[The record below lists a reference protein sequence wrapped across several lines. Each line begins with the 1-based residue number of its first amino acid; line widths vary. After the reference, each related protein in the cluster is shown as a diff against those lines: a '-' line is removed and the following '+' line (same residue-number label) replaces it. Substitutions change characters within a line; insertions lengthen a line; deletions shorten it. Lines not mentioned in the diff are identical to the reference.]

1 MVTQTMTR
9 TRAKGNSAVGRPE
22 QQTYRNLLQTVNV
35 LLLQADRLFKQHS
48 LSESTYDVLQILR
61 LGAEEARGSGRR
73 FVGLPC
79 SSVAEKMV
87 TAVPDLT
94 RLLDRLSQLDLVERR
109 RSDEDRRVVLVRL
122 TPRGRR
128 LVALLEKPVSS
139 LRAEQLG
146 HMTKKELAEL
156 TRLLAKARAPHES

>member
-1 MVTQTMTR
+1 MTKSKTR
-9 TRAKGNSAVGRPE
+9 PRAKSNSTLRRPE
-22 QQTYRNLLQTVNV
+22 QETYRNLLQTVNV

-61 LGAEEARGSGRR
+61 LEAGEARGEGRR
-73 FVGLPC
+73 FAGLPC
-79 SSVAEKMV
+79 SSIAEQMV

-109 RSDEDRRVVLVRL
+109 RSDDDRRVVLVRL

-128 LVALLEKPVSS
+128 LVALLDKPLAA
-139 LRAEQLG
+139 LRADQLG

-156 TRLLAKARAPHES
+156 TRLLAKARAPHED

>member
-1 MVTQTMTR
+1 MTRSKTR
-9 TRAKGNSAVGRPE
+9 TRAKSNSALRRPE
-22 QQTYRNLLQTVNV
+22 QETYRNLLRTVNV

-61 LGAEEARGSGRR
+61 RGAEEARGEGQR
-73 FVGLPC
+73 FAGLPC
-79 SSVAEKMV
+79 SSIAEQMT

-122 TPRGRR
+122 TSRGRR
-128 LVALLEKPVSS
+128 LVALLEKPI
-139 LRAEQLG
+139 R
-146 HMTKKELAEL
+146 T
-156 TRLLAKARAPHES
+156 